1 VEKYVD
7 VVALGRV
14 LVLSLVVGAGLP
26 ALFALGVRALAPVDG
41 KVRPVRAAA
50 GWLCFAVC
58 LGAVALGVVK
68 LVLGGH

>member
-1 VEKYVD
+1 VDKYVD
-7 VVALGRV
+7 LAALGRV

-41 KVRPVRAAA
+41 KVPPVRAAA

-58 LGAVALGVVK
+58 LAAVGLGVAK